1 MMQGNNKIE
10 QFDLQVRAMLADA
23 QEEVPESVWEAV
35 SARIG
40 AAESAIAPRGKGHY
54 AWWTA
59 AGVSFAA
66 AAAVAVVSVLPH
78 NSSVEIRQEMPELIS
93 PVRHLIAESIQ
104 KPVKMLPDYT
114 RSLKK
119 LTTPDSP
126 ALRVSTEEKAEES
139 PVKEEAPIEENS
151 KISNN
156 KTEQNS
162 NDWED
167 PFKAM
172 EMAERAASKRSA
184 KTFFVG
190 AGGNLASNGDNVV
203 AHTSRFSS
211 ISNGALGKPKEST
224 VTESSLSVYGVPVSF
239 GLQIGLRL
247 SGKLYLGSGLNYS
260 LLTRTFSGTFTQVED
275 GEAKAPVDGEIY
287 NELHYLGV
295 PLGLYYNIVEKSG
308 FNFYC
313 FAGGTVE
320 KALVNKFVIEN
331 NGKIFFNQAVPGV
344 QFSAQAGLGVLFGL
358 TDRIGLY
365 IDPSL
370 NYYFN
375 CGQPKSVRTQ
385 RPFMLS
391 FELGFRFN
399 I

>member
-1 MMQGNNKIE
+1 MQGNNKID
-10 QFDLQVRAMLADA
+10 QFDLRVRTMLEDA
-23 QEEVPESVWEAV
+23 REEVPESVWEAV

-40 AAESAIAPRGKGHY
+40 VAQAPLAAKGRGRF
-54 AWWTA
+54 AWWGA
-59 AGVSFAA
+59 AGVSLAA
-66 AAAVAVVSVLPH
+66 AAAAALVFVLPQ
-78 NSSVEIRQEMPELIS
+78 NPSGVIRKDTLELVS
-93 PVRHLIAESIQ
+93 PLNLVAESIP
-104 KPVKMLPDYT
+104 KPVKV
-114 RSLKK
+114 
-119 LTTPDSP
+119 LTGGTPFRAKDVVKRGSTGLI
-126 ALRVSTEEKAEES
+126 AVAEEKTEENSA
-139 PVKEEAPIEENS
+139 KEEVPIEENS
-151 KISNN
+151 NTYAKVTEKDSN
-156 KTEQNS
+156 E
-162 NDWED
+162 WED

-172 EMAERAASKRSA
+172 EMADKVAAKRSE
-184 KTFFVG
+184 KRFFIG
-190 AGGNLASNGDNVV
+190 AGGNMASNGDNVV

-211 ISNGALGKPKEST
+211 ISNGELGKPKEST

-239 GLQIGLRL
+239 GLQVGW
-247 SGKLYLGSGLNYS
+247 KLFDKFYLGSGLNYS

-275 GEAKAPVDGEIY
+275 GVAKPSVNGEIY
-287 NELHYLGV
+287 NELHYIGV

-313 FAGGTVE
+313 FAGGTAE
-320 KALVNKFVIEN
+320 KALVNKFIIEN
-331 NGKIFFNQAVPGV
+331 NGRIFFNQAVPGV
-344 QFSAQAGLGVLFGL
+344 QFSIQAGLGVLFGL
-358 TDRIGLY
+358 TERLGIY